1 LGYDEEIVSATN
13 QMINVLYLTNNA
25 GRASTTVATRG
36 WLQNLMPRGLHPV
49 VVSPVG
55 GEFQEWVESKGG
67 TFYRLDL
74 PFPSKTKWWPFARS
88 LWKLRRI
95 VSRHR
100 IDVIHSNEQEV
111 YPIAGWLARLSQIP
125 VMVSVHFTMERDFC
139 QWAFGTIH
147 NPERLLFISR
157 GSLEACRAAVE
168 GIVPEN
174 RWLLLPNGLDMSHYR
189 PEDER
194 RRLFR
199 AEHGLTDEVAIGVAC
214 AIRPRKQLEH
224 LFEAVARDVGV
235 PVRLFVAGG
244 PVPGDEDYARALLD
258 DARAKLGDRLVLLGY
273 LEELRNLLNG
283 LDVFVNT
290 SHEEACS
297 ISILEAL
304 ACGCPVLGYPSKSVD
319 EQVLPQGGEM
329 VPQDDLD
336 RLTTSLRRWVADR
349 DALAARRAG
358 ARQRAHE
365 AYNIATLS
373 EQLWGEYEALSA
385 GTPIT
390 AQSSRSLV

>member
-1 LGYDEEIVSATN
+1 LGYDEQIVSVHEK
-13 QMINVLYLTNNA
+13 MINVLYLTNNA

-55 GEFQEWVESKGG
+55 GEFQEWVESGGG
-67 TFYRLDL
+67 TFYRVDL
-74 PFPSKTKWWPFARS
+74 PFPSKARLWPFARS

-95 VSRHR
+95 ASRHR
-100 IDVIHSNEQEV
+100 IDVIHCNEQDV
-111 YPIAGWLARLSQIP
+111 YPIAGWLARLSRIP
-125 VMVSVHFTMERDFC
+125 VIVSVHFTMDRDFC
-139 QWAFGTIH
+139 RWAFGTIH
-147 NPERLLFISR
+147 TPDRMLFISR
-157 GSLEACRAAVE
+157 GNVEACRAAVE
-168 GIVPEN
+168 GIIPEN
-174 RWLLLPNGLDMSHYR
+174 RWLLLPNGLDLRHYR
-189 PEDER
+189 PDDER

-235 PVRLFVAGG
+235 PVRLFLAGG
-244 PVPGDEDYARALLD
+244 PMPGDEDYARALLE
-258 DARAKLGDRLVLLGY
+258 DAQAKLGNRLVLLGY

-290 SHEEACS
+290 SKEEACS

-329 VPQDDLD
+329 VPQDDVD
-336 RLTTSLRRWVADR
+336 RLTASLRQWVADSR
-349 DALAARRAG
+349 ALSVRRAG
-358 ARQRAHE
+358 ARQRVQE
-365 AYNIATLS
+365 SYDIAVLS
-373 EQLWGEYEALSA
+373 EELWVEYGRMRA
-385 GTPIT
+385 GTPT
-390 AQSSRSLV
+390 TPRQRSLV

>member
-1 LGYDEEIVSATN
+1 
-13 QMINVLYLTNNA
+13 MINVLYLTNNA

-49 VVSPVG
+49 VVSPVC
-55 GEFQEWVESKGG
+55 GEFQEWVESEGG
-67 TFYRLDL
+67 TFYQLDL
-74 PFPSKTKWWPFARS
+74 PFPSKTRLWPFARA

-95 VSRHR
+95 VRRHR
-100 IDVIHSNEQEV
+100 IDVIHSNEQDV
-111 YPIAGWLARLSQIP
+111 YPIAGWLARLSRTP
-125 VMVSVHFTMERDFC
+125 VIVSVHFTMDRGFC
-139 QWAFGTIH
+139 QWAFGRIH
-147 NPERLLFISR
+147 TPDRMLFISR
-157 GSLEACRAAVE
+157 GNVEACRAGVE

-174 RWLLLPNGLDMSHYR
+174 RWLLLPNGLDLRHYR
-189 PEDER
+189 PDDGR

-244 PVPGDEDYARALLD
+244 PMPGDEDYARALLD
-258 DARAKLGDRLVLLGY
+258 DARAKLGNRLVLLGY
-273 LEELRNLLNG
+273 LEELRSLLNG

-290 SHEEACS
+290 SKEEACS

-329 VPQDDLD
+329 VPQDDVD
-336 RLTTSLRRWVADR
+336 RLTTSLRRWVADS
-349 DALAARRAG
+349 DALSARRAG
-358 ARQRAHE
+358 ARRRVQE
-365 AYNIATLS
+365 SYDIAALS
-373 EQLWGEYEALSA
+373 EQLWREYEAMRA
-385 GTPIT
+385 GAPIT
-390 AQSSRSLV
+390 SRQRSVS

>member
-1 LGYDEEIVSATN
+1 MGYDERIVQAPKQT
-13 QMINVLYLTNNA
+13 INVLYITNNA

-36 WLQNLMPRGLHPV
+36 WLENLMPRGLHPV

-74 PFPSKTKWWPFARS
+74 PFPSKTKWWPFVRS

-111 YPIAGWLARLSQIP
+111 YPIAGWLARLSRIP
-125 VMVSVHFTMERDFC
+125 VIVSVHFTMERGFC
-139 QWAFGTIH
+139 QWAFGRIH
-147 NPERLLFISR
+147 NPERVLFISR
-157 GSLEACRAAVE
+157 GSLEACRESVE
-168 GIVPEN
+168 GVIPEN
-174 RWLLLPNGLDMSHYR
+174 RWMLLPNGLDLGHYR
-189 PEDER
+189 PDDDR
-194 RRLFR
+194 RRRFR
-199 AEHGLTDEVAIGVAC
+199 AEHGLANEVAIGVAC

-290 SHEEACS
+290 SKEEACS

-329 VPQDDLD
+329 VPQDDVD
-336 RLTTSLRRWVADR
+336 RLTTSLRRWVADW
-349 DALAARRAG
+349 DGLSARRSG
-358 ARQRAHE
+358 ARQRVQE
-365 AYNIATLS
+365 SYDIAALS
-373 EQLWGEYEALSA
+373 EQLWREYEAMRAATSIALR
-385 GTPIT
+385 
-390 AQSSRSLV
+390 QRSLA

>member
-1 LGYDEEIVSATN
+1 
-13 QMINVLYLTNNA
+13 MINVLYITNNA

-36 WLQNLMPRGLHPV
+36 WLEHLMPRGLHPV

-74 PFPSKTKWWPFARS
+74 PFPSKTKWWPFVRS

-100 IDVIHSNEQEV
+100 INVIHSNEQEV
-111 YPIAGWLARLSQIP
+111 YPICGWLARLSRIP
-125 VMVSVHFTMERDFC
+125 VIVSVHFTMERGFC
-139 QWAFGTIH
+139 EWAFGKIH
-147 NPERLLFISR
+147 NPERVLFISR
-157 GSLEACRAAVE
+157 GSLEACREGVE
-168 GIVPEN
+168 GIIPEN
-174 RWLLLPNGLDMSHYR
+174 RWMLLPNGLDLRHYR
-189 PEDER
+189 PDDDR
-194 RRLFR
+194 RRRFR
-199 AEHGLTDEVAIGVAC
+199 AEHGLADEVAIGVAC

-235 PVRLFVAGG
+235 PVKLFVAGG
-244 PVPGDEDYARALLD
+244 PVPGDEEYARALLEK
-258 DARAKLGDRLVLLGY
+258 ARAKLGDRLVLIGY
-273 LEELRNLLNG
+273 LEELRDLLNG

-290 SHEEACS
+290 SKEEACS

-336 RLTTSLRRWVADR
+336 RLTTSLRRWVADSG
-349 DALAARRAG
+349 ALSARRSG
-358 ARQRAHE
+358 ARQRVQE
-365 AYNIATLS
+365 SYDIAALS
-373 EQLWGEYEALSA
+373 EQLWLEYEAMRA

-390 AQSSRSLV
+390 RPQPSVS